1 MQKFA
6 IEEQVKQ
13 ILGDIF
19 DLDPNSIDGA
29 TEKTRTANWDSL
41 NHINMVVALEQEF
54 NVSFDLS
61 EIEAM
66 VSFQDI
72 VEIVERK
79 LQA

>member
-19 DLDPNSIDGA
+19 DLDPSSIDGA
-29 TEKTRTANWDSL
+29 TEKNRTANWDSL